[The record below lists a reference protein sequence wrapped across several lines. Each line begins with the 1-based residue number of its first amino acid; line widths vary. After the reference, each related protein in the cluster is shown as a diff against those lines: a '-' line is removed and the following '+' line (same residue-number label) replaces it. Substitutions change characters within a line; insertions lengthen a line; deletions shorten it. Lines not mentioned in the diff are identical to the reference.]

1 MKFFLLVL
9 ISIFTFACCQPA
21 HIKDT
26 QKPYPFIVTLTADST
41 GIEKAD
47 GGIACDSFKMI
58 DNYHTDIWIDGKLT
72 RLIGNVS
79 IKTQ

>member
-1 MKFFLLVL
+1 ML
-9 ISIFTFACCQPA
+9 ITVFTFSCGNLHYKP
-21 HIKDT
+21 KT
-26 QKPYPFIVTLTADST
+26 ENPYPFIVTLASDST